1 MGAKVKG
8 IVVELGGDAT
18 GLSKAIKSVTAE
30 AKDTQ
35 SELKKIERLLK
46 MDPTNV
52 TLLKQK
58 QELLNQSIEKTET
71 AVKALK
77 DAKAKADKDM
87 ENGTEVNEKAYREL
101 ERQIEANEM
110 SLRDARKEADKVAKA
125 LNDIDED
132 EIRDVAE
139 AAEDAEKSLEGAKK
153 EAADFGDVLKAG
165 MITEAAGRIADSLK
179 DIAEESK
186 EYRKIMG
193 SLEVSSE
200 QAGYTVLETSDAYRK
215 LYGVLADEQSA
226 ATTLANLQA
235 LELSQEDLL
244 FLIDDVIGGWVKYG
258 DSIPI
263 DGLAE
268 AINETAKVGQVTG
281 TFADILNWGAKEG
294 ETYGVKLKENISFT
308 QLSAKELKKLSGAQ
322 LAEYEATKAQYD
334 AIEEWNNS
342 VLEAASAEDY
352 FNLALQQCTTKS
364 ERLNLVMK
372 AMSDDG
378 LANMAE
384 KWRENNKEIVEANLV
399 QETFTARLA
408 YLGERVEPVL
418 TEIQE
423 GASKLL
429 GTILDLAEGV
439 DLAPVVNIIE
449 AFFGTMD
456 QLIYFLV
463 DNSEFVIGAIA
474 AIGSGLMALKLSEFA
489 GKLSSVFR
497 GVQSLSQAF
506 PILGNAI
513 AILTNPIFL
522 VTTAIVSFAA
532 LAAIK
537 GDEIQ
542 AVMADVDSY
551 MQNVFATDWAEVFGP
566 VLGGVMNGFMDLLEG
581 AWNGGMDFLN
591 GVIDFVQSV
600 FVGDWESAWNSA
612 QQILKGALDLM
623 LSFVGLST
631 DDIKTGFDDAIS
643 FVKNLLNFEWKWPR
657 IPMPHFSWS
666 GGFSLNPLSTPK
678 LSVSWFA
685 EGAVL
690 KGAQLFGMLGGKL
703 LGGGE
708 AGEEAVLPLKSF
720 YEKLR
725 YVLEDILYGFP
736 GMDILTAAGSVN
748 SNAYHH
754 AVNNNST
761 TNLGGVNIAV
771 YGAPGQDVRELAEI
785 VMDEMQHICD
795 REEAAVFA

>member
-125 LNDIDED
+125 LNDIDEG
-132 EIRDVAE
+132 EIRDVE
-139 AAEDAEKSLEGAKK
+139 DAAEDAADALK
-153 EAADFGDVLKAG
+153 EASGGAASLGDVLKANL
-165 MITEAAGRIADSLK
+165 ITEGASAIVGALK
-179 DIAEESK
+179 DVSEETK

-193 SLEVSSE
+193 SLKVSSE
-200 QAGYTVLETSDAYRK
+200 DAGYSAEETSAIYK
-215 LYGVLADEQSA
+215 QFFGVLADDQSA
-226 ATTLANLQA
+226 ATATANLQA
-235 LELSQEDLL
+235 MHLEQDKLTE
-244 FLIDDVIGGWVKYG
+244 ITNAAIGAWSRYG
-258 DSIPI
+258 DSISI
-263 DGLAE
+263 DSLAE
-268 AINETAKVGQVTG
+268 AINH
-281 TFADILNWGAKEG
+281 
-294 ETYGVKLKENISFT
+294 S
-308 QLSAKELKKLSGAQ
+308 AQ
-322 LAEYEATKAQYD
+322 LGEVQSSLAD
-334 AIEEWNNS
+334 
-342 VLEAASAEDY
+342 VLEWAGLSVDDFNMRLAEC
-352 FNLALQQCTTKS
+352 NSTS
-364 ERLNLVMK
+364 ERADLILQMM
-372 AMSDDG
+372 ADQG
-378 LANMAE
+378 LTAAGE
-384 KWRENNKEIVEANLV
+384 KWRETNASMVESNEASAAL
-399 QETFTARLA
+399 QEQLA
-408 YLGERVEPVL
+408 VLGETIEPVFTML
-418 TEIQE
+418 TKTL
-423 GASKLL
+423 SSLL
-429 GTILDLAEGV
+429 EWFNGLDSGTQGFILTTVLLVAALGPAV
-439 DLAPVVNIIE
+439 SAFSGLSGVVNGVSSAIS
-449 AFFGTMD
+449 
-456 QLIYFLV
+456 FLAANPIV
-463 DNSEFVIGAIA
+463 ALIA
-474 AIGSGLMALKLSEFA
+474 AVAGMVALFA
-489 GKLSSVFR
+489 V
-497 GVQSLSQAF
+497 
-506 PILGNAI
+506 
-513 AILTNPIFL
+513 
-522 VTTAIVSFAA
+522 
-532 LAAIK
+532 K

-612 QQILKGALDLM
+612 QRILKGALDLM
-623 LSFVGLST
+623 LSLVGLST

-736 GMDILTAAGSVN
+736 GMDILTATGSVN

-761 TNLGGVNIAV
+761 TNLGGVSIAI